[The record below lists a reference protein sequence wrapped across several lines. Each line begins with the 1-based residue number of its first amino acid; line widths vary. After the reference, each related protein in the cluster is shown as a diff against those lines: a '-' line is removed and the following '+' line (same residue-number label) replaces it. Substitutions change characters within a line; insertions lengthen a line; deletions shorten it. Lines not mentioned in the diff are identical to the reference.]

1 MVKMRVVDMHCDTIG
16 AIFDNP
22 QKNWTLA
29 DNELHM
35 RLDKMKEGGY
45 FLQNF
50 ALFVYASRGES
61 YFEKAMAMAD
71 CFDRQM
77 ALFADEIC
85 QVRSWKEIEENSR
98 TGKMSALLTLEEGA
112 VCEGSMEKLHAFYD
126 RGVRMMTLT
135 WNFPNEIGFPNIH
148 MPENGGEPD
157 FTVPETE
164 RGLTEFGFDL
174 IEEMQR
180 IGMIVDVSHLSDAGF
195 YDVAS
200 HAKKPFVASHSD
212 ARSVCRA
219 VRNLTDD
226 MIRTLAEKGGVT
238 GLNYCADFLSDSV
251 LGISNEGTLEAIVR
265 HAKHIVNVGGEDC
278 LGLGSDFDGIPTH
291 AELTGADKL
300 PLLDRALSKAGFTQR
315 QREKIFS
322 ENVLRVYREI
332 L

>member
-1 MVKMRVVDMHCDTIG
+1 
-16 AIFDNP
+16 
-22 QKNWTLA
+22 
-29 DNELHM
+29 
-35 RLDKMKEGGY
+35 
-45 FLQNF
+45 
-50 ALFVYASRGES
+50 
-61 YFEKAMAMAD
+61 
-71 CFDRQM
+71 
-77 ALFADEIC
+77 
-85 QVRSWKEIEENSR
+85 
-98 TGKMSALLTLEEGA
+98 
-112 VCEGSMEKLHAFYD
+112 
-126 RGVRMMTLT
+126 MMTLT

-238 GLNYCADFLSDSV
+238 GLNYCADFLSDGV
-251 LGISNEGTLEAIVR
+251 PGISNEGTLEAIVR